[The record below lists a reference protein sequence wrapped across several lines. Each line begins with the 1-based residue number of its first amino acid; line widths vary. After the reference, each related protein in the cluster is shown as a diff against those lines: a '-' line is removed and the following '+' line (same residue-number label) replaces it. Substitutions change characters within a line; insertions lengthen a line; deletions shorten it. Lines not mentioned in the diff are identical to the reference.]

1 MEWHEVVTEFVE
13 GAEVDT
19 GEVPWLG
26 SEHVGGEGLLGG
38 GPADDARHFCEEVLS
53 GLVGMGEVG
62 GIPEKGEEVIV
73 PDFCR
78 VEPQRGQFRGG

>member
-1 MEWHEVVTEFVE
+1 
-13 GAEVDT
+13 
-19 GEVPWLG
+19 
-26 SEHVGGEGLLGG
+26 
-38 GPADDARHFCEEVLS
+38 
-53 GLVGMGEVG
+53 MGEVG